1 MSSVGIKA
9 TNIDCLVL
17 VALVAMM
24 LPIKRF
30 DNLRSRELEFLSG
43 DNLTPSSVHSNH
55 RHGAMVLDTLTD
67 IAATAVIDRFRNFQ
81 VLWTLTVAIKALL
94 CTVL

>member
-1 MSSVGIKA
+1 MGSMGIKA

-17 VALVAMM
+17 VALVAVM
-24 LPIKRF
+24 LPVKRF
-30 DNLRSRELEFLSG
+30 DNLRSRKLEFLSG
-43 DNLTPSSVHSNH
+43 DNLAPSCVHSNH
-55 RHGAMVLDTLTD
+55 GHGAVVLDALTD
-67 IAATAVIDRFRNFQ
+67 IAATTVIHRFRNFQ